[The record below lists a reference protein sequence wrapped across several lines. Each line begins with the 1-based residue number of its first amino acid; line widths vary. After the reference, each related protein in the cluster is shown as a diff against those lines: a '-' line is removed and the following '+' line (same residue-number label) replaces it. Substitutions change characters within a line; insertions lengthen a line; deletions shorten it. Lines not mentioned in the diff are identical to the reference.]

1 MNRLALLILIVVS
14 TFSIAVGKDKQL
26 YISKEKVELLITETT
41 TEAQLRKFKKTLKE
55 EINIDFDYKDIVFNS
70 KNQIRKITIEVD
82 CNDGVKESGTLMIS
96 NIYNVGF
103 VRNYDLKSEPEKKLL
118 HIGNITEKDIK
129 LK

>member
-14 TFSIAVGKDKQL
+14 TFSIAAGKDKQL
-26 YISKEKVELLITETT
+26 SISKEKVELLITETT
-41 TEAQLRKFKKTLKE
+41 TEAQLKKFKKTLKE

-82 CNDGVKESGTLMIS
+82 CNDGVKDSGTLMIS

-103 VRNYDLKSEPEKKLL
+103 VRNYDLKSESSEKLL